1 MSNILKGS
9 SVANYIKDN
18 IRKDVDYLKSRGTEP
33 TLGIIRV
40 GQRKDDISYEKSIV
54 KFCDSVG
61 IKSQIF
67 ILEESIS
74 TQEIID
80 LLNKLNIDNNIH
92 GILIFRPLP
101 KHIDEERIKNIIS
114 PLKDIDCMNPLNLEK
129 VFEGNLDGF
138 APCTPKAVVKILEY
152 YGIPTEGAKVA
163 IINRSMV
170 VGRPLS
176 MMMLGKNSTVTICHS
191 KTKNL
196 SDITRNSDIVIT
208 ALGKAKYFGSEYFD
222 SNSTVIDVGIN
233 IDKNGSLC
241 GDVDYDGV
249 CEKVKDITPV
259 PGGVGSVTTSILLS
273 HVILACKNM
282 NSEK

>member
-9 SVANYIKDN
+9 PVASHIKDH
-18 IRKDVDYLKSRGTEP
+18 IREEVDSLRKNRIEP

-40 GQRKDDISYEKSIV
+40 GHRKDDIAYEKSIV
-54 KFCDSVG
+54 KSCESVG
-61 IKSQIF
+61 IISKTF
-67 ILEESIS
+67 MVDECIS
-74 TQEIID
+74 TKE
-80 LLNKLNIDNNIH
+80 LGSLVNSLNIDNNIH

-101 KHIDEERIKNIIS
+101 KHIDEEMIKNIIS
-114 PLKDIDCMNPLNLEK
+114 PLKDVDCMNPLNLEK
-129 VFEGNLDGF
+129 VFEGISDGF

-152 YGIPTEGAKVA
+152 YNIPTEGAKVV

-196 SDITRNSDIVIT
+196 SDITRNSDIVVT
-208 ALGKAKYFGSEYFD
+208 ALGRAKYFNDEYF
-222 SNSTVIDVGIN
+222 SSQNTVVDVGIN
-233 IDKNGSLC
+233 VDENGKLC
-241 GDVDYDGV
+241 GDVDYDDV
-249 CEKVKDITPV
+249 CKVVKDITPV

-282 NSEK
+282 KLEK

>member
-9 SVANYIKDN
+9 PVASHIKDN
-18 IRKDVDYLKSRGTEP
+18 IREEVDSLRKNGIEP
-33 TLGIIRV
+33 TLGIVRV
-40 GQRKDDISYEKSIV
+40 GQRKDDIAYEKSIV
-54 KFCDSVG
+54 KSCESVG
-61 IKSQIF
+61 ITSKIF
-67 ILEESIS
+67 TLDESIS
-74 TQEIID
+74 TEE
-80 LLNKLNIDNNIH
+80 LSSLVNSLNVDNNIH

-129 VFEGNLDGF
+129 VFEGILDGF
-138 APCTPKAVVKILEY
+138 APCTPKAVVRILEY
-152 YGIPTEGAKVA
+152 YNILTEGAKVA

-196 SDITRNSDIVIT
+196 SDITRNSDIVVT
-208 ALGKAKYFGSEYFD
+208 ALGRAKYFSNEYF
-222 SNSTVIDVGIN
+222 SSQNTVIDVGIN
-233 IDKNGSLC
+233 VDENGKLC
-241 GDVDYDGV
+241 GDVDYDDV
-249 CEKVKDITPV
+249 CEVVKDITPV

>member
-9 SVANYIKDN
+9 PVASHIKDH
-18 IRKDVDYLKSRGTEP
+18 IREEVDSLRKNRIEP

-40 GQRKDDISYEKSIV
+40 GHRKDDIAYEKSIV
-54 KFCDSVG
+54 KSCESVG
-61 IKSQIF
+61 IISKTF
-67 ILEESIS
+67 MVDECIS
-74 TQEIID
+74 TKE
-80 LLNKLNIDNNIH
+80 LGSLVNSLNIDNNIH

-101 KHIDEERIKNIIS
+101 KHIDEEMIKNIIS
-114 PLKDIDCMNPLNLEK
+114 PLKDVDCMNPLNLEK
-129 VFEGNLDGF
+129 VFEGISDGF

-152 YGIPTEGAKVA
+152 YNIPTEGAKVV

-196 SDITRNSDIVIT
+196 NDITRNSDIVVT
-208 ALGKAKYFGSEYFD
+208 ALGRAKYFNNEYF
-222 SNSTVIDVGIN
+222 SFQNTVVDVGIN
-233 IDKNGSLC
+233 VDENGKLC
-241 GDVDYDGV
+241 GDVDYDDV
-249 CEKVKDITPV
+249 CKVVKGITPV

-282 NSEK
+282 KLEK